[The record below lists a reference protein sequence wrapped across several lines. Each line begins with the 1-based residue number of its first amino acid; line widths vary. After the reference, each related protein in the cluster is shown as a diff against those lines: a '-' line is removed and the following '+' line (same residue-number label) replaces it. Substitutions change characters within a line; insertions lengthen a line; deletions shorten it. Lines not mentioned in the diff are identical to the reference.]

1 MKTFKQFNKDED
13 VKDFEED
20 LTANDKVSKNKSNS
34 KEEEKKEEKNENF

>member
-1 MKTFKQFNKDED
+1 MKRFKTFSLEED

-20 LTANDKVSKNKSNS
+20 LTANDKVSKDKSNS